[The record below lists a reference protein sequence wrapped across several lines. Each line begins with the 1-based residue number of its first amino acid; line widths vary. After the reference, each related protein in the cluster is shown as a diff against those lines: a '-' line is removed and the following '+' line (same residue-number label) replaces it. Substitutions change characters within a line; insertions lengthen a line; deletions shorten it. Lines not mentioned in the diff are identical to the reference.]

1 MAKFMSSFLNLRT
14 TLIVVGILIISS
26 ITHLYRIN
34 ELHTFHND
42 EGRDAMIASAMI
54 NSGSPTLLGPQTSVG
69 NMYLGPI
76 YYYFMVPGLL
86 LFGGDPV
93 GPAIMIAL
101 TGILTSLGLYFYG
114 KKMFSEQVG
123 VVAALIM
130 SLSPIFIHYTKSS
143 WNPNLVPFVSLLML
157 FAYNKKQY
165 LFIGMLGGI
174 LFQLHYVA
182 MLFFATLCLSL
193 LYHTRSLKG
202 LAAIIGGFLT
212 SSLPFWVF
220 EFRHDWIN
228 MQAFYHFILSAG
240 ASDPNGPSYISR
252 FIENGSKVIT
262 DLVASKTLTN
272 NTAPT
277 YLVSLSIVLL
287 ILTKFTIP
295 KKSLAKSTYDFLL
308 IIIFVSVAGT
318 SILRETIHPH
328 YVGYLFPIISLV
340 IAASFASASR
350 FVRGIG
356 IIFFSAWLFH
366 SVPVTYANMTA
377 SGSNQKLKGRE
388 VAGYIMRDAGER
400 GYNVVAASDNS
411 RETTYLFYLYK
422 LKNPPTNDASDLLYI
437 ICEDRPCTE
446 ADVESPTIYNRGPA
460 HPSLLGYLAHPYSPT
475 SSSPKT
481 LISSTHIVYGVWVA
495 RVIVGD
501 NN

>member
-14 TLIVVGILIISS
+14 MLVVVGILIISS

-54 NSGSPTLLGPQTSVG
+54 DTGSPTLLGPQTSVG

-86 LFGGDPV
+86 LSGGDPV

-114 KKMFSEQVG
+114 RSMFSERVG
-123 VVAALIM
+123 VAAGLIM
-130 SLSPIFIHYTKSS
+130 SLSPIFVHYTKSS
-143 WNPNLVPFVSLLML
+143 WNPNLIPFVSLLML

-165 LFIGMLGGI
+165 LFLGLLGGI

-193 LYHTRSLKG
+193 LYNTRSLKG
-202 LAAIIGGFLT
+202 LAAIVGGFLI
-212 SSLPFWVF
+212 SSLPFWAF
-220 EFRHDWIN
+220 EIRHDWIN
-228 MQAFYHFILSAG
+228 MQAFYNFILSSRD
-240 ASDPNGPSYISR
+240 SDPNGPSYFSR
-252 FIENGSKVIT
+252 FIQNGLKIIT

-272 NTAPT
+272 NTTPNFI
-277 YLVSLSIVLL
+277 VSLSIILL
-287 ILTKFTIP
+287 LLTKFTIP
-295 KKSLAKSTYDFLL
+295 KKSLAKSTFNFLL
-308 IIIFVSVAGT
+308 IIILASVAGT
-318 SILRETIHPH
+318 SILRDAIHPH

-340 IAASFASASR
+340 IAAVFASGSR
-350 FVRGIG
+350 VVRGFG
-356 IIFFSAWLFH
+356 IIFFVVWLAH

-377 SGSNQKLKGRE
+377 GDSHQKLKGRE

-400 GYNVVAASDNS
+400 KYNVVAASDNS

-422 LKNPPTNDASDLLYI
+422 LNNPPTNEASDLLYI

-446 ADVESPTIYNRGPA
+446 ADVESPAIYNRGPA
-460 HPSLLGYLAHPYSPT
+460 HPSLHGYLAHPYSPT
-475 SSSPKT
+475 SDTPKT

-501 NN
+501 NR